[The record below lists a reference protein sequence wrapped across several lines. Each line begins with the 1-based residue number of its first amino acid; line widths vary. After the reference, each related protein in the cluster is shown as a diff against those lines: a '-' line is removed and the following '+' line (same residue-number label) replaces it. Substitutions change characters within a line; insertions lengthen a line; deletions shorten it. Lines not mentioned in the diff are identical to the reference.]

1 MHGSHKLYVL
11 HMTSVF
17 AGIQL
22 SNEPEVDYIKLL
34 PENLFVALECCLD
47 DADDMVRLASAIA
60 LYSLERPVEKVC
72 CVLVKCMMSFL
83 CDVIATVVG
92 RVDSALEASR
102 GIFERGQV
110 DGGAVS
116 GVLR

>member
-1 MHGSHKLYVL
+1 MYDV
-11 HMTSVF
+11 
-17 AGIQL
+17 I
-22 SNEPEVDYIKLL
+22 
-34 PENLFVALECCLD
+34 
-47 DADDMVRLASAIA
+47 
-60 LYSLERPVEKVC
+60 
-72 CVLVKCMMSFL
+72 FL

-116 GVLR
+116 GVLRRVRLARRAGVDRAAAPH